1 MFASI
6 NVACLGNITFMYD
19 KDMPLKSFVCIEI
32 HKYLKK
38 KYQKSIHTNVTLS
51 KETSVWQNLTFNS
64 LCIIPTYHNT
74 TGEWHV

>member
-51 KETSVWQNLTFNS
+51 KETS
-64 LCIIPTYHNT
+64 
-74 TGEWHV
+74 E